1 MTKRHMGAY
10 LCALLLFGTLGLFVR
25 QAHVAGDVLAFLRT
39 LIGAAFLGVLL
50 LLQRHRIQ
58 KIGGRQLLYVL
69 LSAAF
74 LGFNWVFLFEAYV
87 AATISIATVIY
98 YTAPLLALLAAV
110 FLFHESVTLRIVLG
124 IVLTMG
130 GLLCITQVTG
140 TAVQLK
146 GILFA
151 AAAALCYAGVLLTNR
166 FLHDIDGLYFTFLQL
181 LCSAGILFVYL
192 LLEGRIQLI
201 PELPAASWPWIM
213 CIAVVHT
220 GVAYALYFTSL
231 HHLTSSQ
238 AAVGSYLDPCIA
250 LLLSIFLLREPSTLM
265 QGIGIAA
272 RVGGIIIS
280 DSPA

>member
-10 LCALLLFGTLGLFVR
+10 LCAMLLFGTLGLFVR

-151 AAAALCYAGVLLTNR
+151 AAAALCYAGVLLTNQ

-192 LLEGRIQLI
+192 LLEGRIHLI

-272 RVGGIIIS
+272 IVGGIIIS

>member
-220 GVAYALYFTSL
+220 GVGYAVYFTSL

-272 RVGGIIIS
+272 IVGGIIIS

>member
-10 LCALLLFGTLGLFVR
+10 LCAMLLFGTLGLFVR

-74 LGFNWVFLFEAYV
+74 LGFNWVFLFEAYA

-166 FLHDIDGLYFTFLQL
+166 FLNDIDGLYFTFLQL

-201 PELPAASWPWIM
+201 LELPAASWPWIM

-272 RVGGIIIS
+272 IVGGIIIS

>member
-10 LCALLLFGTLGLFVR
+10 LCSMLLFGTLGLFVR

-50 LLQRHRIQ
+50 LFQRHRVQ

-74 LGFNWVFLFEAYV
+74 LGFNWVFLFEAYA

-272 RVGGIIIS
+272 IVGGIIIS

>member
-10 LCALLLFGTLGLFVR
+10 LCAMLLFGTLGLFVR

-50 LLQRHRIQ
+50 LFQRHRIQ

-74 LGFNWVFLFEAYV
+74 LGFNWVFLFEAYA

-213 CIAVVHT
+213 CIAVVHI
-220 GVAYALYFTSL
+220 GVAYTLYFTSL

-250 LLLSIFLLREPSTLM
+250 LLLSIFLLREPSTLT

-272 RVGGIIIS
+272 IVGGIIIS
-280 DSPA
+280 DSSA

>member
-10 LCALLLFGTLGLFVR
+10 LCAMLLFGTLGLFVR

-50 LLQRHRIQ
+50 LFQRHRIQ

-74 LGFNWVFLFEAYV
+74 LGFNWVFLFEAYA

-192 LLEGRIQLI
+192 LLEGRIHLI

-220 GVAYALYFTSL
+220 GVAYMLYFTSL

-265 QGIGIAA
+265 HGIGIAA
-272 RVGGIIIS
+272 IVGGIIIS
-280 DSPA
+280 DSSA

>member
-10 LCALLLFGTLGLFVR
+10 LCAMLLFGTLGLFVR

-50 LLQRHRIQ
+50 LFQRHRIQ

-74 LGFNWVFLFEAYV
+74 LGFNWVFLFEAYA

-213 CIAVVHT
+213 RIAVVHT

-250 LLLSIFLLREPSTLM
+250 LLLFFCVSRP
-265 QGIGIAA
+265 
-272 RVGGIIIS
+272 
-280 DSPA
+280 P

>member
-192 LLEGRIQLI
+192 LLEGRIHLI

-272 RVGGIIIS
+272 IVGGIIIS

>member
-10 LCALLLFGTLGLFVR
+10 LCAMLLFGTLGLFVR

-74 LGFNWVFLFEAYV
+74 LGFNWVFLFEAYA

-151 AAAALCYAGVLLTNR
+151 AAAALCYAGVLLTNQ

-192 LLEGRIQLI
+192 LLEGRIHLI

-250 LLLSIFLLREPSTLM
+250 LLLSIFLLREPATLM

-272 RVGGIIIS
+272 IVGGIIIS
-280 DSPA
+280 DSSA

>member
-166 FLHDIDGLYFTFLQL
+166 VLHDIDGLYFTFLQL

-272 RVGGIIIS
+272 IVGGIIIS

>member
-151 AAAALCYAGVLLTNR
+151 AAAALCYAGVLLTNQ

-192 LLEGRIQLI
+192 LLEGRIHLI

-272 RVGGIIIS
+272 IVGGIIIS

>member
-10 LCALLLFGTLGLFVR
+10 LCAMLLFGTLGLFVR

-192 LLEGRIQLI
+192 LLEGRIHLI

-272 RVGGIIIS
+272 IVGGIIIS
-280 DSPA
+280 DSSA

>member
-50 LLQRHRIQ
+50 LLQRHHIQ

-151 AAAALCYAGVLLTNR
+151 AAAALCYAGVLLTNQ

-192 LLEGRIQLI
+192 LLEGRIHLI

-272 RVGGIIIS
+272 IVGGIIIS
-280 DSPA
+280 DSSA

>member
-10 LCALLLFGTLGLFVR
+10 LCAMLLFGTLGLFVR

-50 LLQRHRIQ
+50 LLQIHRIQ

-74 LGFNWVFLFEAYV
+74 LGFNWVFLFEAYA

-151 AAAALCYAGVLLTNR
+151 AAAALCYAGVLLTNQ

-192 LLEGRIQLI
+192 LLEGRIHLI

-272 RVGGIIIS
+272 IVGGIIIS
-280 DSPA
+280 DSSA

>member
-10 LCALLLFGTLGLFVR
+10 LCAMLLFGTLGLFVR

-50 LLQRHRIQ
+50 LFQRHRIQ

-74 LGFNWVFLFEAYV
+74 LGFNWVFLFEAYA

-192 LLEGRIQLI
+192 QLEGRIQLI

-220 GVAYALYFTSL
+220 GVAYMLYFTSL

-272 RVGGIIIS
+272 IVGGIIIS
-280 DSPA
+280 DSSA

>member
-10 LCALLLFGTLGLFVR
+10 LYAMLLFGTLGLFVR

-39 LIGAAFLGVLL
+39 LVGAAFLGVLL
-50 LLQRHRIQ
+50 LFQRHRIQ

-74 LGFNWVFLFEAYV
+74 LGFNWVFLFEAYA

-192 LLEGRIQLI
+192 QLEGRIQLI

-272 RVGGIIIS
+272 IVGGIIIS
-280 DSPA
+280 DSSA

>member
-10 LCALLLFGTLGLFVR
+10 LCALGLFGTLGLFVR

-272 RVGGIIIS
+272 IVGGIIIS

>member
-220 GVAYALYFTSL
+220 GVAYMLYFTSL

-272 RVGGIIIS
+272 IVGGIIIS
-280 DSPA
+280 DSSA

>member
-10 LCALLLFGTLGLFVR
+10 LYAMLLFGTLGLFVR

-74 LGFNWVFLFEAYV
+74 LGFNWVFLFEAYA

-192 LLEGRIQLI
+192 QLEGRIQLI

-220 GVAYALYFTSL
+220 GVAYMLYFTSL

-272 RVGGIIIS
+272 IVGGIIIS

>member
-10 LCALLLFGTLGLFVR
+10 LCGMLLFGTLGLFVR

-74 LGFNWVFLFEAYV
+74 LGFNWVFLFEAYA

-151 AAAALCYAGVLLTNR
+151 AAAALCYAGVLLTNQ

-192 LLEGRIQLI
+192 LLEGRIHLI

-272 RVGGIIIS
+272 IVGGIIIS
-280 DSPA
+280 DSSA

>member
-10 LCALLLFGTLGLFVR
+10 LCAMLLFGTLGLFVR

-74 LGFNWVFLFEAYV
+74 LGFNWVFLFEAYA

-192 LLEGRIQLI
+192 LLEGHIHLI

-272 RVGGIIIS
+272 IVGGIIIS
-280 DSPA
+280 DSSA

>member
-192 LLEGRIQLI
+192 LLEGRIHLI

-272 RVGGIIIS
+272 IVGGIIIS
-280 DSPA
+280 DSSA

>member
-1 MTKRHMGAY
+1 MTKRYLGAY
-10 LCALLLFGTLGLFVR
+10 LCAMFLFGTLGLFVR
-25 QAHVAGDVLAFLRT
+25 QANAASDVLAFLRT

-50 LLQRHRIQ
+50 LFQRHRIQ
-58 KIGGRQLLYVL
+58 KIGGRQLLSVL

-74 LGFNWVFLFEAYV
+74 LGFNWVFLFEAY
-87 AATISIATVIY
+87 AATTISIATMIY

-110 FLFHESVTLRIVLG
+110 FLFHESVNLRIILG

-130 GLLCITQVTG
+130 GLLCITQVTDG
-140 TAVQLK
+140 AVQLK
-146 GILFA
+146 GMLFA

-166 FLHDIDGLYFTFLQL
+166 FLHNIDGLFFTFLQL

-201 PELPAASWPWIM
+201 PQLPAAAWPWIV

-231 HHLTSSQ
+231 HHLSSSQ
-238 AAVGSYLDPCIA
+238 AAIGSYLDPCVA

-272 RVGGIIIS
+272 IIGGIILS
-280 DSPA
+280 DSSA

>member
-151 AAAALCYAGVLLTNR
+151 AAAALCYAGVLLTTP

-250 LLLSIFLLREPSTLM
+250 LILSIFLLREPSTLM

-272 RVGGIIIS
+272 IVGGIIIS